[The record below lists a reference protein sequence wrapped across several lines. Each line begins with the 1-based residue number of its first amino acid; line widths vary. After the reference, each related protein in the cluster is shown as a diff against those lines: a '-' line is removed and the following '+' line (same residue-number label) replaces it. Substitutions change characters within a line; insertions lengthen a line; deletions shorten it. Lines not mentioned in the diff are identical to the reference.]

1 MQERRGARCGEAML
15 MVMLLLVVGLR
26 GAASLPA
33 QPRASPFLPPRAGV
47 PKAVDLLRLPL
58 VWGEEDTA
66 GALYALR
73 GRLPRLSLPGP
84 DRYRRGIVGINT
96 VSRDRTHDLRGR
108 VPPPRI
114 SARHVDGFFT
124 HRYSKLLGEEAARH
138 ALRAL
143 LTGARRDEV
152 ADDGSERRIPLRRE
166 ARGFWVNG
174 EDDNSDSGD
183 EQQQQDGWPHHTG
196 RSKSSQQR
204 PRSRP
209 QPQRRYFE
217 DARLDQEFMTPLQ
230 Y

>member
-1 MQERRGARCGEAML
+1 ML
-15 MVMLLLVVGLR
+15 MMMMLLMVGLR

-47 PKAVDLLRLPL
+47 PKAGDLLRLPL

-84 DRYRRGIVGINT
+84 DR
-96 VSRDRTHDLRGR
+96 
-108 VPPPRI
+108 

-152 ADDGSERRIPLRRE
+152 ADDGSQRRVPLRRE

-174 EDDNSDSGD
+174 EEDNSDGGD
-183 EQQQQDGWPHHTG
+183 EQQQQQDGWPHHTG
-196 RSKSSQQR
+196 RSKSPQQR

-209 QPQRRYFE
+209 QPQRQYFE

>member
-15 MVMLLLVVGLR
+15 MMMMLLLMVVVGLR

-47 PKAVDLLRLPL
+47 SKAGDLLRLPL

-73 GRLPRLSLPGP
+73 SRLPRLSLPGP

-96 VSRDRTHDLRGR
+96 VSRDRTHDLRGG

-143 LTGARRDEV
+143 LTGARRFV
-152 ADDGSERRIPLRRE
+152 AQRANRSTTTTITNHQGRGRR
-166 ARGFWVNG
+166 
-174 EDDNSDSGD
+174 
-183 EQQQQDGWPHHTG
+183 
-196 RSKSSQQR
+196 
-204 PRSRP
+204 
-209 QPQRRYFE
+209 
-217 DARLDQEFMTPLQ
+217 
-230 Y
+230 